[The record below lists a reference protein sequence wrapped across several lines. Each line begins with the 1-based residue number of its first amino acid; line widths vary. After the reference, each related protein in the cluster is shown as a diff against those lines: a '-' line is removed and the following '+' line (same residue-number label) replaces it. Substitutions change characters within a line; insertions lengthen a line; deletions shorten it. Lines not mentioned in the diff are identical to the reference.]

1 MKLVVDFYLLTN
13 HRVPGSYSLDLCK
26 GKRLL
31 SDILHFPDIGTSV
44 HGGIDKR
51 ALALEDIHHSGV
63 ERTFSY
69 IVVDIDIVILVSLPL
84 SAPVLLRH
92 IAGPPRCVKVM
103 NSNNLFLHVQ
113 ADTHFAGAA
122 DQNANFAG
130 IELVTQL
137 CLFFCGICLMDEG
150 YFFCRYALQHEH
162 FLDIIVYGD
171 VFSCLRNGRIIIL
184 RLLRRF
190 IFVLALRRSKVAENK
205 LCRALFFGLF
215 PYLVYLVRAKLDFAS
230 GLIR

>member
-63 ERTFSY
+63 ERTFCH
-69 IVVDIDIVILVSLPL
+69 IVVDIDIVILVALPL
-84 SAPVLLRH
+84 SAPVLLCH
-92 IAGPPRCVKVM
+92 ISGPPRCVKVM
-103 NSNNLFLHVQ
+103 NGNNLFLHVQ
-113 ADTHFAGAA
+113 ADAHLAGTA
-122 DQNANFAG
+122 DQDAYLAG

-137 CLFFCGICLMDEG
+137 RFFVSGIRFMDES

-162 FLDIIVYGD
+162 FLDIVVNGK
-171 VFSCLRNGRIIIL
+171 VFSCLRSGRIIIL

-190 IFVLALRRSKVAENK
+190 IFVLALRRSKVTKNE

-215 PYLVYLVRAKLDFAS
+215 PYLVYLVRTKLDFAS